1 MFDSLT
7 LLSLQSGWS
16 LLLLKGLLV
25 TFMLG
30 VISLP
35 VSLMVGLMLAC
46 GQSSSSFFWRKIS
59 IIFTTF
65 FRSLPELL
73 SLFIVYY
80 GLPRLC
86 HYLLTLLGFSVG
98 HIQINPFLAGI
109 VALSLLASAFAAEM
123 WMGVLNAIPKGQY
136 EASKALG
143 LPPLLSFYLVIFPQ
157 LWRLAVPGI
166 MNVWLNLLKDTSL
179 VSTIALTELMRQT
192 QVAVAATKEPLVFYG
207 AACLLYLFLAIVS
220 GFIAQKCERFA
231 QRTTRRS
238 RV

>member
-7 LLSLQSGWS
+7 ILSLQGGWG

-30 VISLP
+30 IISLP
-35 VSLMVGLMLAC
+35 LSLMVGLGLAY
-46 GQSSSSFFWRKIS
+46 GQNSSSFFWRKSS
-59 IIFTTF
+59 IAFTTF

-73 SLFIVYY
+73 TLFIVYY
-80 GLPRLC
+80 GLPLLC
-86 HYLLTLLGFSVG
+86 HRILTVLGFSVG
-98 HIQINPFLAGI
+98 HIQISPFLAGI
-109 VALSLLASAFAAEM
+109 IALSLMASAFAGEM

-157 LWRLAVPGI
+157 LWRLAIPGI
-166 MNVWLNLLKDTSL
+166 VNVWLNLLKDTSL

-192 QVAVAATKEPLVFYG
+192 QVAVATTKEPLVLYG
-207 AACLLYLFLAIVS
+207 AACLLYLCLALIS

-231 QRTTRRS
+231 QRTTDRS
-238 RV
+238 RA